1 MGLFSKIFRSGQTE
15 EAQSPEEVDD
25 RGWSAIDEITDQIYP
40 SQRLPSAISPK
51 IYPNHDAT
59 GKHVLY
65 QASVFDLPDQWLYV
79 SYGCSELFEKEW
91 SDPNVSGLGYELT
104 FRLSKK
110 NAPNPPVW
118 PMVLMNDIAY
128 YGMEGA
134 LLGPGHSLNF
144 GRPIDENETTLLTGI
159 LLATDP
165 ELPSIETPNGK
176 LYFLL
181 LYGID
186 EGTLTKIKRN
196 GSSQSIVSEVSLK
209 NKDWITEIE

>member
-1 MGLFSKIFRSGQTE
+1 MGLFSKIFGAERPQEQHTL
-15 EAQSPEEVDD
+15 EEVAD
-25 RGWSAIDEITDQIYP
+25 RGWSAIDEITDKIYP
-40 SQRLPSAISPK
+40 SLRLPSAISPK

-65 QASVFDLPDQWLYV
+65 QASVFDLPTQWLYV

-110 NAPNPPVW
+110 SAKNPPVW

-134 LLGPGHSLNF
+134 HLGPGHSLNF
-144 GRPIDENETTLLTGI
+144 GRAIDENQTTRLTGI
-159 LLATDP
+159 LLANDP
-165 ELPSIETPNGK
+165 ELPPIETENGK

-186 EGTLTKIKRN
+186 EETLLKIKQN
-196 GSSQSIVSEVSLK
+196 GSSQSTVSEIALE
-209 NKDWITEIE
+209 NKDWITVIE